1 VVETTSCPF
10 FPSSSTTT
18 TFCQPSSS
26 MSCHATLS
34 IIIGRSGEGVTE
46 WLRQPHVLS
55 SLLLQRQRPT
65 AFLPPSRAA
74 FVSPHLFSLD
84 DNGLAVIVFRLP
96 SCSSLSYSRRVL
108 SFVSSHFMYD
118 EETEQTS
125 DRSGSISCV
134 KQEER

>member
-1 VVETTSCPF
+1 MVKTTSCPF
-10 FPSSSTTT
+10 FPSSSATTT
-18 TFCQPSSS
+18 YC
-26 MSCHATLS
+26 
-34 IIIGRSGEGVTE
+34 
-46 WLRQPHVLS
+46 
-55 SLLLQRQRPT
+55 
-65 AFLPPSRAA
+65 LPPSRAA
-74 FVSPHLFSLD
+74 FVSHLFSLD

-134 KQEER
+134 EQEER